1 MKVNEPKLRR
11 DIRDDRAKAQLQTMG
26 EDLIQAII
34 GSPLKPH
41 EKRSLLH
48 DVIDGCKEANRN
60 DIPGWRSTMK
70 ITESQLRKDVRK
82 LIREQMTEKE
92 AKSGWENAVQRWQIA
107 DQALDT
113 DIEGA
118 EREQAWV
125 DEVQAGNDIDF
136 YRDEWTRALNKG

>member
-1 MKVNEPKLRR
+1 
-11 DIRDDRAKAQLQTMG
+11 
-26 EDLIQAII
+26 
-34 GSPLKPH
+34 
-41 EKRSLLH
+41 
-48 DVIDGCKEANRN
+48 
-60 DIPGWRSTMK
+60 MK

-92 AKSGWENAVQRWQIA
+92 AKSGWENAAQRWQIA
-107 DQALDT
+107 DQTLDT

-125 DEVQAGNDIDF
+125 DKVQAGNDMDF